1 MHHPSI
7 DTGDT
12 TLDEQTHLISTET
25 SINTSTSTNHQQY
38 EHAQNILLATTLSR
52 FGSRSWEF
60 VTPLLLLEWSPNSLI
75 APAIFGLS
83 KSCCNALISPIL
95 GRRADSWGRY
105 NTVLVGAG
113 MQGIGCLVSII
124 ALMLWNYISTSSLDT
139 SGDGETNDYTMNAR
153 YVMGHLLS
161 LTLVIIAGI
170 IEALG
175 AQLASVAVKK
185 EWVPIVFKDDTA
197 TNNEQDLGK
206 RKILSF
212 LCFDINY
219 PNISLGFIN
228 TSMTNIDLT
237 AAMFGPILSGWILQV
252 MGNDDVTTSMQRGFV
267 VVALFNIISFVPE
280 ALLLRRVYNSC
291 SELHQ
296 RGDNEVT
303 INTNET
309 TTESS
314 SSVNKEEQTAR
325 SSWSVWYH
333 HPSGLPLLTV
343 SLASLYLT
351 ALSPSGV
358 VLTSYLVMV
367 GMTPKSIGIF
377 RAVGALSGVTGLGL
391 FSIARHWGEDDYIG
405 FEYENEDAMRS
416 SSAKS
421 VEQLRRVSL
430 AFLLLEVASV
440 LMAAYS
446 FSHIESFDM
455 MDQSSELPWHVAL
468 FLGSICVSRAGLYSF
483 DIGALEIQQYIVDE
497 RYRNA
502 VGSVEGALC
511 SLVEM
516 GMYLLS
522 ILLPNPSQFGVQV
535 GVSATAVSFRYVWM
549 ILDFVH
555 MMCHFFTLLTNIY
568 FLPNPSGV
576 CFSTFLYRYLMH
588 GHHHHNEE
596 ELDGDI
602 SCHNHHSHSHHHP
615 HTAQQEKDLQKYNGY
630 HIHLHR
636 HGDNINC
643 RLPLSATNRRTAM
656 SDRRPCYFQ

>member
-1 MHHPSI
+1 
-7 DTGDT
+7 
-12 TLDEQTHLISTET
+12 
-25 SINTSTSTNHQQY
+25 
-38 EHAQNILLATTLSR
+38 
-52 FGSRSWEF
+52 
-60 VTPLLLLEWSPNSLI
+60 
-75 APAIFGLS
+75 
-83 KSCCNALISPIL
+83 
-95 GRRADSWGRY
+95 
-105 NTVLVGAG
+105 
-113 MQGIGCLVSII
+113 MQGIGCLVSIA
-124 ALMLWNYISTSSLDT
+124 ALMLWNYISSTSSLDT
-139 SGDGETNDYTMNAR
+139 SGDGETNDYTTSVR

-170 IEALG
+170 IEVLG

-185 EWVPIVFKDDTA
+185 EWVPIVFNDNEDT
-197 TNNEQDLGK
+197 TPNKEQDWEK

-252 MGNDDVTTSMQRGFV
+252 MGNDDVTSSMQGGFV

-291 SELHQ
+291 ADLRDRSV
-296 RGDNEVT
+296 RNNGVT
-303 INTNET
+303 INTSE

-314 SSVNKEEQTAR
+314 TENKEETA
-325 SSWSVWYH
+325 SPWSVWYH
-333 HPSGLPLLTV
+333 HPSGLPLLTI

-391 FSIARHWGEDDYIG
+391 FSIARHWGEDDHIG
-405 FEYENEDAMRS
+405 FEFENEDAMRS

-430 AFLLLEVASV
+430 AFLLLEVVSV

-446 FSHIESFDM
+446 FSQIETFDTM
-455 MDQSSELPWHVAL
+455 NESSDDSDTPPWHVVL

-522 ILLPNPSQFGVQV
+522 ILFPNPSQFGFQV
-535 GVSATAVSFRYVWM
+535 GVSATAVSFRYVWKRFES
-549 ILDFVH
+549 L
-555 MMCHFFTLLTNIY
+555 CT
-568 FLPNPSGV
+568 
-576 CFSTFLYRYLMH
+576 
-588 GHHHHNEE
+588 
-596 ELDGDI
+596 
-602 SCHNHHSHSHHHP
+602 
-615 HTAQQEKDLQKYNGY
+615 
-630 HIHLHR
+630 
-636 HGDNINC
+636 
-643 RLPLSATNRRTAM
+643 
-656 SDRRPCYFQ
+656 

>member
-1 MHHPSI
+1 M
-7 DTGDT
+7 
-12 TLDEQTHLISTET
+12 
-25 SINTSTSTNHQQY
+25 
-38 EHAQNILLATTLSR
+38 
-52 FGSRSWEF
+52 
-60 VTPLLLLEWSPNSLI
+60 
-75 APAIFGLS
+75 
-83 KSCCNALISPIL
+83 
-95 GRRADSWGRY
+95 
-105 NTVLVGAG
+105 
-113 MQGIGCLVSII
+113 
-124 ALMLWNYISTSSLDT
+124 
-139 SGDGETNDYTMNAR
+139 
-153 YVMGHLLS
+153 MGHLFS

-185 EWVPIVFKDDTA
+185 EWVPIVFKDDNEEDT
-197 TNNEQDLGK
+197 TTIIEQDKK
-206 RKILSF
+206 RKFLSF
-212 LCFDINY
+212 LCLDIYY
-219 PNISLGFIN
+219 PNINLGFIN

-291 SELHQ
+291 ADLRDRSV
-296 RGDNEVT
+296 RNNGVT
-303 INTNET
+303 INTSE

-314 SSVNKEEQTAR
+314 TENKEETA

-333 HPSGLPLLTV
+333 HPSGLPLLTI

-535 GVSATAVSFRYVWM
+535 GVSATAVSFRYV
-549 ILDFVH
+549 
-555 MMCHFFTLLTNIY
+555 
-568 FLPNPSGV
+568 
-576 CFSTFLYRYLMH
+576 
-588 GHHHHNEE
+588 
-596 ELDGDI
+596 
-602 SCHNHHSHSHHHP
+602 
-615 HTAQQEKDLQKYNGY
+615 
-630 HIHLHR
+630 
-636 HGDNINC
+636 
-643 RLPLSATNRRTAM
+643 
-656 SDRRPCYFQ
+656 

>member
-7 DTGDT
+7 NTED
-12 TLDEQTHLISTET
+12 TLDDERTHLISTET
-25 SINTSTSTNHQQY
+25 STNTNNQHQQY

-83 KSCCNALISPIL
+83 KSCCNALISPII
-95 GRRADSWGRY
+95 GRKADSWDRY

-113 MQGIGCLVSII
+113 MQGIGCLVSID
-124 ALMLWNYISTSSLDT
+124 ALMLWNYISSTSSSLSSSLD
-139 SGDGETNDYTMNAR
+139 SGNGENNYYTTNVS

-170 IEALG
+170 IEVLG

-185 EWVPIVFKDDTA
+185 EWVPIVFKEDT
-197 TNNEQDLGK
+197 TSNNEQDMGK

-219 PNISLGFIN
+219 PNINLGFIN

-267 VVALFNIISFVPE
+267 VVALFNIISFIPE
-280 ALLLRRVYNSC
+280 ASLLRRVYNSC
-291 SELHQ
+291 ADLRQ
-296 RGDNEVT
+296 RADDEVT
-303 INTNET
+303 INANET
-309 TTESS
+309 TAESS
-314 SSVNKEEQTAR
+314 SLKKEEQIA

-391 FSIARHWGEDDYIG
+391 FSIARHWGEDDNHIG
-405 FEYENEDAMRS
+405 FEFENEDAMRS

-421 VEQLRRVSL
+421 IEQLRRVSL
-430 AFLLLEVASV
+430 AFLLLEVVSV

-446 FSHIESFDM
+446 FSHIETFDM
-455 MDQSSELPWHVAL
+455 MDQSSDDSTLPWHVVL
-468 FLGSICVSRAGLYSF
+468 FLSSICVSRAGLYSF

-522 ILLPNPSQFGVQV
+522 ILFPNPSQFGLQV
-535 GVSATAVSFRYVWM
+535 GVSATAVSFRYVWK
-549 ILDFVH
+549 I
-555 MMCHFFTLLTNIY
+555 
-568 FLPNPSGV
+568 
-576 CFSTFLYRYLMH
+576 
-588 GHHHHNEE
+588 
-596 ELDGDI
+596 
-602 SCHNHHSHSHHHP
+602 
-615 HTAQQEKDLQKYNGY
+615 
-630 HIHLHR
+630 
-636 HGDNINC
+636 
-643 RLPLSATNRRTAM
+643 
-656 SDRRPCYFQ
+656 